1 MSIYKALRSL
11 IIWSVIFSQSVST
24 AAFASTPDSQNNRN
38 KISGIILY
46 NQLKIDAAIPQLEKD
61 AEAGDIDSQYYLG
74 EALRKRNRYMTR
86 EAQQWY
92 GKAAN
97 NGSIF
102 AMIQLGRQN
111 NDLCKKMNNCPPL
124 AKNQAPNG

>member
-1 MSIYKALRSL
+1 MSTENMSIYKALRSL

-86 EAQQWY
+86 EAQQ
-92 GKAAN
+92 
-97 NGSIF
+97 
-102 AMIQLGRQN
+102 
-111 NDLCKKMNNCPPL
+111 
-124 AKNQAPNG
+124 